1 MKSPK
6 GLVLLAIVLFGG
18 LFIAFK
24 TINPLEGNMSQ
35 KQRLLQMVT
44 QLLQEQ
50 HYSPQVINDDFS
62 KKVFK
67 KYIDELDGD
76 KQLFLQGDL
85 DALKKYETLLD
96 NEMLGKDDI
105 EFLPELNKIYDKR
118 TDELIA
124 TYKDVLS
131 KPFSFDVEEEII
143 INTDKL
149 NAPKTETEQK
159 DRIRKK
165 LKFLTLERYADL
177 IEQREKSTVDSIK
190 QKTNDQL
197 EVEARGRVLKSMDKM
212 YSRIKATFKEDERFN
227 AYINVITTSMDP
239 HTDYFPPLEK
249 RAFDEAMSGR
259 FFGIGAQL
267 TEQDGIIKIASVLT
281 GGPAW
286 KHGELMAG
294 DVILKVA
301 QGDAEPV
308 DVAGFDVP
316 DAVKIIRGN
325 KGTEV
330 RLTVKKQDG
339 TVKIISLIR
348 DEIVQDESFARSAI
362 VKEEGKKIGYIYLP
376 DFYADFENPNGAHC
390 SNDVA
395 KELEKLKK
403 EKVDG
408 VVLDLRFNGGGS
420 LYEVVQMVGLFIPE
434 GPVVQVR
441 DKGGKTTVL
450 KDRNPEVLYTGPL
463 AVMVNEASASA
474 SEIFAAAIQD
484 YKRGI
489 IVGSTSSYGKG
500 TVQRNVPVG
509 KFTDFFNQRS
519 EFGAVKLTL
528 QKFYRINGGST
539 QLKGVNPDVVFP
551 DVYEYLKIR
560 EKDNPSSLPWDE
572 IEKAAFTESNFST
585 KPIIEKTKQAV
596 NANPVFNVIKSNT
609 AWLEKNINA
618 PKSLKYNTYIT
629 QQKNIKTTV
638 NQNNSILKMAQDL
651 TIDVLQDDYSKF
663 YQNPDKGKQDR
674 YQAWLR
680 NIKTDVY
687 LGETAKMV
695 VSMAN
700 ENGVASASNNPK

>member
-24 TINPLEGNMSQ
+24 TINPVEGNMSQ

-62 KKVFK
+62 KKVFH
-67 KYIDELDGD
+67 KYIEELDGD
-76 KQLFLQGDL
+76 KQLFLQSDI
-85 DALKKYETLLD
+85 DALKKYYTLLD
-96 NEMLGKDDI
+96 EEMLGKNEI

-118 TDELIA
+118 TDAIISI
-124 TYKDVLS
+124 YKEVLNS
-131 KPFSFDVEEEII
+131 PFSFEVEEAII
-143 INTDKL
+143 TNSDKL
-149 NAPKTETEQK
+149 TPPKTEAEQK
-159 DRIRKK
+159 DRVRKK
-165 LKFLTLERYADL
+165 MKYLTLERYVDL
-177 IEQREKSTVDSIK
+177 MEQRDKSTVDSIK
-190 QKTNDQL
+190 QKTNIQL
-197 EVEARGRVLKSMDKM
+197 EIEARARVLKQMDRV
-212 YSRIKATFKEDERFN
+212 YNRIKATFKEDERFN
-227 AYINVITTSMDP
+227 AYINAITTTMDP
-239 HTDYFPPLEK
+239 HTDYFPPVEK

-259 FFGIGAQL
+259 FYGIGAQL
-267 TEQDGIIKIASVLT
+267 TEQDGVIKIGSILT

-301 QGDAEPV
+301 QGAADAV
-308 DVAGFDVP
+308 DVAGYDVQ
-316 DAVKIIRGN
+316 DAVKIIRGT

-330 RLTVKKQDG
+330 RLTIKKQDG
-339 TVKIISLIR
+339 TVKIITLIR
-348 DEIVQDESFARSAI
+348 DEIVQDESFVRSAI

-390 SNDVA
+390 SDDVA
-395 KELEKLKK
+395 KELVKLKK
-403 EKVDG
+403 ENVDG

-441 DKGGKTTVL
+441 DKDGKTTVL
-450 KDRNPEVLYTGPL
+450 KDKNPEVLYSGPL

-489 IVGSTSSYGKG
+489 IVGSSSTYGKG

-509 KFTDFFNQRS
+509 KMMDFFSQRS
-519 EFGAVKLTL
+519 EYGAVKLTL

-539 QLKGVNPDVVFP
+539 QLKGVNPDVVLP

-572 IEKAAFTESNFST
+572 IAKAPFTVTNYNT
-585 KPIIEKTKQAV
+585 KVVIDKAKQSV
-596 NANPVFNVIKSNT
+596 NNNNVFNVIKSNT
-609 AWLEKNINA
+609 AWLEKNIDA
-618 PKSLKYNTYIT
+618 PKSLKLETYLT
-629 QQKNIKTTV
+629 QQKNIRTTV
-638 NQNNSILKMAQDL
+638 TQNNTILKLDKDL
-651 TIDVLQDDYSKF
+651 SIDVLKDDYAKF
-663 YQNPDKGKQDR
+663 YENADKGKQDR

-687 LGETAKMV
+687 LSETAKMV
-695 VSMAN
+695 VNMAN
-700 ENGVASASNNPK
+700 ETGMVKK

>member
-6 GLVLLAIVLFGG
+6 GLVLLLIVLFGS

-24 TINPLEGNMSQ
+24 TISPTGENMSQ

-50 HYSPQVINDDFS
+50 HYSPQNINDEFS
-62 KKVFK
+62 KKVYK

-76 KQLFLQGDL
+76 KQLFLQSDL
-85 DALKKYETLLD
+85 AILKKYETLLD

-118 TDELIA
+118 TDEIIT
-124 TYKDVLS
+124 TYKDILS

-143 INTDKL
+143 TNTDKL
-149 NAPKTETEQK
+149 AAPLNETERK

-177 IEQREKSTVDSIK
+177 IEQRDKSEVDSIK
-190 QKTNDQL
+190 QKSNAQL
-197 EVEARGRVLKSMDKM
+197 EIEARTRVQKLMDRM
-212 YSRIKATFKEDERFN
+212 YNRIKAKFTEDERFN
-227 AYINVITTSMDP
+227 AYVNAITTTMDP
-239 HTDYFPPLEK
+239 HTDYFPPVEK

-267 TEQDGIIKIASVLT
+267 SEQDGVIKIASILT

-286 KHGELMAG
+286 KHGELKAG
-294 DVILKVA
+294 DLILKVA
-301 QGDAEPV
+301 QGNGEFV
-308 DVAGFDVP
+308 DVAGYDVT

-330 RLTVKKQDG
+330 KLTIKQQDG
-339 TVKIISLIR
+339 TIKTISLIR
-348 DEIVQDESFARSAI
+348 DEIVQDESFVRSAVI
-362 VKEEGKKIGYIYLP
+362 KEDGKKIGYIYLP
-376 DFYADFENPNGAHC
+376 DFYANFEDPNGAHC
-390 SNDVA
+390 SDDVA
-395 KELEKLKK
+395 KELVKLKK
-403 EKVDG
+403 ENVDG

-420 LYEVVQMVGLFIPE
+420 LYEVVQMVGLFIPD

-450 KDRNPEVLYTGPL
+450 KDKNPEVLYSGPL

-489 IVGSTSSYGKG
+489 IVGSTSTYGKG

-539 QLKGVNPDVVFP
+539 QLKGVNPDVVLP

-560 EKDNPSSLPWDE
+560 EKDNAASLPWDE
-572 IEKAAFTESNFST
+572 IEKAPYVPSSNTNTQS
-585 KPIIEKTKQAV
+585 IIDKTKQAV
-596 NANPVFNVIKSNT
+596 SKNNVFNVIKSNT
-609 AWLEKNINA
+609 AWLEKNIDA
-618 PKSLKYNTYIT
+618 PKSLKLETYIT

-638 NQNNSILKMAQDL
+638 TQNNSILKLTQDL
-651 TIDVLQDDYSKF
+651 SIDVLKDDYSKF
-663 YQNPDKGKQDR
+663 YENEDKGKQER
-674 YQAWLR
+674 YQSWLR

-687 LGETAKMV
+687 LSETAKMV
-695 VSMAN
+695 VNMAN
-700 ENGVASASNNPK
+700 ESAVAKK

>member
-6 GLVLLAIVLFGG
+6 GLVLLAIILFGG
-18 LFIAFK
+18 LFIGFK
-24 TINPLEGNMSQ
+24 TIGENMSQ
-35 KQRLLQMVT
+35 KQRLLLMIT

-50 HYSPQVINDDFS
+50 HYSPQTINDDFS

-67 KYIDELDGD
+67 KYFEELDGD
-76 KQLFLQGDL
+76 KHLFLQSDI

-105 EFLPELNKIYDKR
+105 DFLPELNKMYDKR
-118 TDELIA
+118 TDELI
-124 TYKDVLS
+124 TIYRDILS
-131 KPFSFDVEEEII
+131 QPFNFDVEEEIVI
-143 INTDKL
+143 KSEQL
-149 NAPKTETEQK
+149 SAPKTESERK

-177 IEQREKSTVDSIK
+177 IEQRDKSVVDSIK
-190 QKTNDQL
+190 QRTNAQL
-197 EVEARGRVLKSMDKM
+197 EIEARGRVLKTMDKM
-212 YSRIKATFKEDERFN
+212 YTRIKATFKEDERFN
-227 AYINVITTSMDP
+227 AYVNVITTTMDP
-239 HTDYFPPLEK
+239 HTDYFPPVEK

-267 TEQDGIIKIASVLT
+267 TEQDGIIKIASILT

-294 DVILKVA
+294 DIILKVA
-301 QGDAEPV
+301 QGEAEPT
-308 DVAGFDVP
+308 DVGGFDVP
-316 DAVKIIRGN
+316 DAVKIIRGA

-339 TVKIISLIR
+339 TVKVISLIR
-348 DEIVQDESFARSAI
+348 DEIVQDESFVRSAI

-403 EKVDG
+403 ENVDG

-441 DKGGKTTVL
+441 DKGGKTSVL
-450 KDRNPEVLYTGPL
+450 KDKNPEVLYTGPL
-463 AVMVNEASASA
+463 AVMVNEVSASA

-560 EKDNPSSLPWDE
+560 EKDNVSSLPWDE
-572 IEKAAFTESNFST
+572 IEKAPFTVTDFNTKNTIDKTRQTVNSN
-585 KPIIEKTKQAV
+585 PIFNIIKT
-596 NANPVFNVIKSNT
+596 NT
-609 AWLEKNINA
+609 AWLEKNIDA
-618 PKSLKYNTYIT
+618 PKSLKYETYVS

-638 NQNNSILKMAQDL
+638 AQNNSILKMSKEL
-651 TIDVLQDDYSKF
+651 SIDVLKDDYAKF
-663 YQNPDKGKQDR
+663 YENQDKSKQDR

-680 NIKTDVY
+680 NIKSDVY
-687 LGETAKMV
+687 LSETAKMV
-695 VSMAN
+695 VNMAK
-700 ENGVASASNNPK
+700 ETGVASTNNGPK